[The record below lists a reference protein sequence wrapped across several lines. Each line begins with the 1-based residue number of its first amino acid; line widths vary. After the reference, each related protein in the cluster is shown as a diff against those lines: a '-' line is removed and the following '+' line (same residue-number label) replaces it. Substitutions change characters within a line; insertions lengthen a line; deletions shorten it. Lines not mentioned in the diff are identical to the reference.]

1 MIPHSTQQQASEAGR
16 TDGNLLASLIQKRN
30 RGVRTIARGCTVR
43 RDRGQEYKNPLL
55 YTALSLQHSSCGDQA
70 E

>member
-16 TDGNLLASLIQKRN
+16 TDGNLLASLIQKRK

-43 RDRGQEYKNPLL
+43 RDHGQENKNPLL
-55 YTALSLQHSSCGDQA
+55 YAALSLQHSSYGDQV